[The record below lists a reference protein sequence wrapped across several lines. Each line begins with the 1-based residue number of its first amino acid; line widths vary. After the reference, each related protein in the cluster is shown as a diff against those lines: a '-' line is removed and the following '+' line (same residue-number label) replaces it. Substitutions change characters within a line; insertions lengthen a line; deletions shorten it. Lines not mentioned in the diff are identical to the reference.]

1 MREPNPVLQQFEIDA
16 LVGCAVLSALS
27 LLLPGGGVLLAVSVL
42 AGGALVWA
50 SFRTVKASIDAVV
63 WRSGRPSTL
72 VKIFTRYGI
81 LAVAAYVMLAR
92 LRLHPIGVL
101 IGASS
106 LALAA
111 AVAAIRCQ
119 WSSGSVK
126 SR

>member
-1 MREPNPVLQQFEIDA
+1 
-16 LVGCAVLSALS
+16 
-27 LLLPGGGVLLAVSVL
+27 
-42 AGGALVWA
+42 
-50 SFRTVKASIDAVV
+50 
-63 WRSGRPSTL
+63 
-72 VKIFTRYGI
+72 
-81 LAVAAYVMLAR
+81 